1 MVPGVFLKILLWFW
15 TSLVLV
21 ALALELAIT
30 ATSTPVEVRVSR
42 FSDSVL
48 TSRAREAVAILDRD
62 GARKLA
68 RFLDEL
74 ERTTQIH
81 AVLLDPDG
89 YDVSGRTVPPKAVAV
104 AARALVSGQT
114 EMEADGHTAVKARA
128 VTVSGG
134 RRYVLVAAVPIG
146 LRRLLHDGP
155 YAQALRLLA
164 VLVTAAAACY
174 GLARYVVRPLGTL
187 RAATRAL
194 AKGDLSV
201 RVGSTMGRGTDEFM
215 ELGRDFDRMAERL
228 DALVTAERRLLRDI
242 SHELRSPL
250 ARLNVALGL
259 ARQQAG
265 EDQAVLDRIEREA
278 ERLNALIGQL
288 LMLAWL
294 ESGTAAPARKPVDL
308 ADIVREVAEDAAFEA
323 KSRGRE
329 VEVAETCDAV
339 VLGDPELLHSAVEN
353 VVRNAVRHT
362 REGTAVAVGMRRD
375 AHVAPPRIRIWV
387 RDHGGGVPDAALP
400 YIFQPFYRVGDA
412 RDRGTGGVGLGLTI
426 VHRTI
431 QLHGGTVSAVNAP
444 GGGLLVELG
453 LPTEHAATLGTG
465 AHRQAEPP
473 ICV

>member
-1 MVPGVFLKILLWFW
+1 MTAERPNAPNPMTRVLLVDDDAELAELVGEYLAREGFSLDAETDGTRAVDRAASGDYQLTVLDVMLPGVSGFDVLRPRRARRADGGGVRAARAADARGRLGRPPRRPRARGPGTQPAAVRSQHRRAREPGPEEARPAPGRRRADHDAAGRRLPVHAAGRAGPTLMVPGVFLKILLWFW

-42 FSDSVL
+42 FSESVL
-48 TSRAREAVAILDRD
+48 TSRAHEAVAILDR
-62 GARKLA
+62 GGPRKLA

-74 ERTTQIH
+74 ERTTRVH

-89 YDVSGRTVPPKAVAV
+89 YDVSGRTVPPKAGAV
-104 AARALVSGQT
+104 AARALASGQT

-146 LRRLLHDGP
+146 LMRLLHDGP
-155 YAQALRLLA
+155 YAQALRVLA

-174 GLARYVVRPLGTL
+174 GLARYVVRPLATL

-201 RVGSTMGRGTDEFM
+201 RVGSTIGRGRDEFV
-215 ELGRDFDRMAERL
+215 ELGHDFDRMAERL

-259 ARQQAG
+259 ARQPGG

-278 ERLNALIGQL
+278 ERLNALVGPL

-294 ESGTAAPARKPVDL
+294 E
-308 ADIVREVAEDAAFEA
+308 
-323 KSRGRE
+323 
-329 VEVAETCDAV
+329 
-339 VLGDPELLHSAVEN
+339 
-353 VVRNAVRHT
+353 
-362 REGTAVAVGMRRD
+362 RR
-375 AHVAPPRIRIWV
+375 
-387 RDHGGGVPDAALP
+387 
-400 YIFQPFYRVGDA
+400 
-412 RDRGTGGVGLGLTI
+412 
-426 VHRTI
+426 
-431 QLHGGTVSAVNAP
+431 
-444 GGGLLVELG
+444 
-453 LPTEHAATLGTG
+453 
-465 AHRQAEPP
+465 
-473 ICV
+473 

>member
-21 ALALELAIT
+21 ALALGLAIT
-30 ATSTPVEVRVSR
+30 ATTTPVEVRVSR
-42 FSDSVL
+42 FSESVL
-48 TSRAREAVAILDRD
+48 TSHAHEAVAVLDR
-62 GARKLA
+62 GGPRKLA

-74 ERTTQIH
+74 ERTTRIH

-89 YDVSGRTVPPKAVAV
+89 YDASGRTVPPKAVAMV
-104 AARALVSGQT
+104 AARALASGQT

-128 VTVSGG
+128 VTVSGE

-146 LRRLLHDGP
+146 LMRLLHDGL
-155 YAQALRLLA
+155 YAQGLRLLA
-164 VLVTAAAACY
+164 VLLTAAAACY
-174 GLARYVVRPLGTL
+174 GLARYVVRPLATL

-201 RVGSTMGRGTDEFM
+201 RVGSTMGRRTDEFM

-259 ARQQAG
+259 ARQQGG

-278 ERLNALIGQL
+278 ERLNALIAQL

-294 ESGTAAPARKPVDL
+294 ESGTAAPALKLVDL
-308 ADIVREVAEDAAFEA
+308 ADIVREVVEDAAFEA
-323 KSRGRE
+323 KSRGRG

-339 VLGDPELLHSAVEN
+339 MLGDPELLHSAVEN

-362 REGTAVAVGMRRD
+362 SEGTAVAVGMRRD
-375 AHVAPPRIRIWV
+375 AHAAPARIRIWV

-453 LPTEHAATLGTG
+453 LP
-465 AHRQAEPP
+465 
-473 ICV
+473 V

>member
-30 ATSTPVEVRVSR
+30 ATTTPVEVRVSR
-42 FSDSVL
+42 FSESVL
-48 TSRAREAVAILDRD
+48 TSHAHEAVAILDR
-62 GARKLA
+62 GGPRKLA

-74 ERTTQIH
+74 ERTTRIH

-89 YDVSGRTVPPKAVAV
+89 YDVSGRTVPPKPVAMV
-104 AARALVSGQT
+104 AARALASGQT

-128 VTVSGG
+128 VAVSGE

-146 LRRLLHDGP
+146 LMRLLHDGL
-155 YAQALRLLA
+155 YAQGLRLLA
-164 VLVTAAAACY
+164 VLLTAAAACY
-174 GLARYVVRPLGTL
+174 GLARYVVRPLATL

-201 RVGSTMGRGTDEFM
+201 RVGSTMGRRTDEFM

-259 ARQQAG
+259 ARQQG
-265 EDQAVLDRIEREA
+265 SEDQAVLDRIEREA
-278 ERLNALIGQL
+278 ERLNALIAQL

-294 ESGTAAPARKPVDL
+294 ESGTAAPASKPVDL

-362 REGTAVAVGMRRD
+362 REGTTVAVGMRRD
-375 AHVAPPRIRIWV
+375 AHAAPARIRIWV

-453 LPTEHAATLGTG
+453 LP
-465 AHRQAEPP
+465 
-473 ICV
+473 V

>member
-30 ATSTPVEVRVSR
+30 ATTTPVEVRVSR
-42 FSDSVL
+42 FSESVL
-48 TSRAREAVAILDRD
+48 TSHAHEAVAVLDR
-62 GARKLA
+62 GGPRKLA

-74 ERTTQIH
+74 ERTTRIH

-89 YDVSGRTVPPKAVAV
+89 YDVSGRTVPPKAVAMV
-104 AARALVSGQT
+104 AARALASGQT

-128 VTVSGG
+128 VTVSGE

-146 LRRLLHDGP
+146 LMRLLHDGL
-155 YAQALRLLA
+155 YAQGLRLLA

-174 GLARYVVRPLGTL
+174 GLARYVVRPLATL

-201 RVGSTMGRGTDEFM
+201 RVGSTMGRRTDEFM

-259 ARQQAG
+259 ARQQG
-265 EDQAVLDRIEREA
+265 SEDQAVLDRIEREA
-278 ERLNALIGQL
+278 ERLNALIAQL

-329 VEVAETCDAV
+329 VEIAETCDAV

-362 REGTAVAVGMRRD
+362 REGTVVAVGMRHD
-375 AHVAPPRIRIWV
+375 AHAVPARIRIWV

-431 QLHGGTVSAVNAP
+431 QLHGGTVSAVSAP

-453 LPTEHAATLGTG
+453 LP
-465 AHRQAEPP
+465 
-473 ICV
+473 V